1 MNEDTEK
8 MINFLS
14 EIRKLHRQ
22 QEDLI
27 NQVYLQDEVWKT
39 IEEMV
44 CNCFMTIL
52 YYYALKFNFCNQS

>member
-44 CNCFMTIL
+44 CNCLF
-52 YYYALKFNFCNQS
+52 YDNFVLCFKI

>member
-44 CNCFMTIL
+44 CNFLFYDNFVLCFKI
-52 YYYALKFNFCNQS
+52 